1 MRIPIEMPTRPLELS
16 PNAAFR
22 TADQQATIEPAG
34 CCAQACVDTPFGRVC
49 HCIAEAPFC

>member
-16 PNAAFR
+16 PTAAVR

-49 HCIAEAPFC
+49 HCIVEAPFC